1 MVYLLVFVSIKKS
14 NLISNLYKIYYNV
27 LKSRLNKKNGITYD
41 DLVKNV
47 KSIIKEIPKQTYH
60 KLFIGSYQRSE
71 TYKPKKS
78 RKKTLKKYKE

>member
-1 MVYLLVFVSIKKS
+1 
-14 NLISNLYKIYYNV
+14 
-27 LKSRLNKKNGITYD
+27 LKSRLNKKDGITYD

-71 TYKPKKS
+71 YITQKS